1 MFNLWLNVV
10 TEFSE
15 KWYVRKYFYMLQILT
30 TAIKQRLYSTTGCI
44 TQQIQLIIKYK
55 THFVRV
61 IKCRQFFCAPDI
73 FLYVPENSDHV
84 QPVVVFCCKHNVTM
98 RILNKTQLILESN
111 LDFRGGQYHP
121 NEPKSRNITRGW
133 SVSEFFDACNALNAA
148 PPAGA
153 QKLQYV
159 RIRKYVANYGGA
171 PDSSAKRQPPA
182 TAHCRPDIH
191 GMYRK

>member
-84 QPVVVFCCKHNVTM
+84 QPVVVLSCKHNVTM

-111 LDFRGGQYHP
+111 LDFRGGG
-121 NEPKSRNITRGW
+121 NITPTNQNPEIQPAVEFGLRFLTLVTRWTLPPPPRG
-133 SVSEFFDACNALNAA
+133 
-148 PPAGA
+148 
-153 QKLQYV
+153 
-159 RIRKYVANYGGA
+159 RKNYN
-171 PDSSAKRQPPA
+171 
-182 TAHCRPDIH
+182 
-191 GMYRK
+191 M